1 MLNRRALAAIA
12 LGLAPTLAAAQGTPS
27 TAAQAPVQAPA
38 PSPDVQRT
46 MVAAKIELAERLVND
61 SPAATRIAASQNE
74 KAKALFAEGVGK
86 FRDAQM
92 AIARNDLA
100 AADQA
105 AGQALW
111 AIGQARQLVPD
122 DMRRVIQE
130 RVRYSALLLS
140 TEGLLASYQRHR
152 AQLAPNAPDTD
163 AVKAIERMDGAKLL
177 ANSERIADANRM
189 LAEAEASLLVA
200 INRLLGSATLDYA
213 PRFDTP
219 AQELAFELDRYRG
232 FTDLVPLALREL
244 NPRPEARALVDRYV
258 EHGRTL
264 RAAAESLAAQQNY
277 PAALAAAREAIAQAQ
292 RALTSAGLVVP
303 Q

>member
-1 MLNRRALAAIA
+1 VLNRRALAAIA
-12 LGLAPTLAAAQGTPS
+12 LGLAPALAAAQGASPPP
-27 TAAQAPVQAPA
+27 APVQAPV
-38 PSPDVQRT
+38 PNPELQRK
-46 MVAAKIELAERLVND
+46 MVEAKIELAERLVND
-61 SPAATRIAASQNE
+61 SPAATRIAASGND
-74 KAKALFAEGVGK
+74 KAKALFTEGIGK

-92 AIARNDLA
+92 AIARNDLP

-105 AGQALW
+105 AGQSLW
-111 AIGQARQLVPD
+111 AIGRARQLVPD

-152 AQLAPNAPDTD
+152 ARLAPNAPDTD
-163 AVKAIERMDGAKLL
+163 AVKAGDLMDGAKLL

-189 LAEAEASLLVA
+189 LAQAEASLLVA

-213 PRFDTP
+213 PRFDSP

-244 NPRPEARALVDRYV
+244 NPRPEDRLLVDRHV